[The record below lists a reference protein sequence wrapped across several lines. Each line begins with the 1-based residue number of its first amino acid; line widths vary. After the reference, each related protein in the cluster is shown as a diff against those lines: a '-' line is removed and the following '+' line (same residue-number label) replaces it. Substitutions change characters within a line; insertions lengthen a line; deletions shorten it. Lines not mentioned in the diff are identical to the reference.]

1 MLSLFCFLRRGA
13 LLLCLCIL
21 FQAIG
26 LTQIML
32 IQTSDTVKINA
43 ALAIVKKYEPV
54 IFEQVI
60 TKAHIQFGELP
71 YSKDLNFAI
80 SNSEANGKT
89 RHWIM
94 LTPRLMNGHSVD
106 IVACIL
112 VHEAMHL
119 GFNMGLFSSNYL
131 GGEQSKEDEHV
142 TIYNYELKFLKK
154 IGASTRD
161 IISRKEIMKQLSI
174 PIKNF

>member
-1 MLSLFCFLRRGA
+1 MLSLLCFFRRIIM
-13 LLLCLCIL
+13 LLTLFVL
-21 FQAIG
+21 FQGVGFA
-26 LTQIML
+26 QIKL
-32 IQTSDTVKINA
+32 IRTSDTVKINA

-60 TKAHIQFGELP
+60 TKAYIQFGELP
-71 YSKDLNFAI
+71 YSKDVNFAI
-80 SNSEANGKT
+80 TNSEENGHT

-94 LTPRLMNGHSVD
+94 LNPRLMDGHSVD

-119 GFNMGLFSSNYL
+119 GFNMGLFASSYK
-131 GGEQSKEDEHV
+131 GGEQNNEDEHV
-142 TIYNYELKFLKK
+142 SIYNYELKFLKK
-154 IGASTRD
+154 IGASVHD
-161 IISRKEIMKQLSI
+161 ITSRKEVMKQLSI

>member
-71 YSKDLNFAI
+71 YSTNVSFAI
-80 SNSEANGKT
+80 SNSEVNGHT

-94 LTPRLMNGHSVD
+94 LNPRLMEDHSVD

-119 GFNMGLFSSNYL
+119 GFNMGLFSSCQQ
-131 GGEQSKEDEHV
+131 GGNQKIEEEHV

-154 IGASTRD
+154 IGASVQD
-161 IISRKEIMKQLSI
+161 ITSRKAVMKQLSI